1 MGDDHRGF
9 LPTRLAIDPTA
20 FIAPGAVL
28 VGDVTIGPDASVW
41 YGCVVRGDI
50 EPIVIGARTNV
61 QDGSVIHVDENQPTV
76 IGADVTIG
84 HRCVIHGATLEDGCL
99 IGMGAVV
106 LSGARIGA
114 GALIAAGALVREGF
128 VAPPRS
134 LCVGVPAVVA
144 RQLDDAA
151 LERIRLN
158 KEHYVSYSRAYRE
171 GRLGG
176 GPHGGR

>member
-1 MGDDHRGF
+1 MGDDRRGF
-9 LPTRLAIDPTA
+9 LPTRLAIDPTV

-28 VGDVTIGPDASVW
+28 VGDVTIGPEASVW

-61 QDGSVIHVDENQPTV
+61 QDGTVIHVDEDLPTV

-114 GALIAAGALVREGF
+114 GALVAAGALVREGF

-151 LERIRLN
+151 LERMRLN
-158 KEHYVSYSRAYRE
+158 NEHYVAYARAYRE